1 MTDREGLREREMSD
15 YAKHHLQALKHI
27 VNNRRLIVE
36 ELEVLKG
43 SIPFLKAVV
52 HVWHIHVKTV

>member
-1 MTDREGLREREMSD
+1 LTDREGLREKEMSD

-27 VNNRRLIVE
+27 NNRRLIVE
-36 ELEVLKG
+36 ELEVLNG
-43 SIPFLKAVV
+43 SKPFLRAIV